1 MNTKVPP
8 PIVGLCVA
16 ALMMMVNRLLPDL
29 QLNIA
34 AFRWL
39 AIVLVVVG
47 LSIELYSVAL
57 FFKSRTTVNPLKP
70 ENTNSLVT
78 SGLYTYS
85 RNPMYFGMLL
95 LLIGFAFWLGNPVTV
110 VIPALF
116 VWYITRF
123 QIKPEEKVLGELFG
137 DQFTQYCAR
146 VRRWI

>member
-123 QIKPEEKVLGELFG
+123 QIKPEERVLGELFG